1 MSLSDLSVLFSYSIH
16 FISLFLFLSVY
27 LHITSLNVTLSVST
41 PYFSLFQLPF
51 CFHLYFT
58 FYYHFF
64 FFLFVLP
71 FLKYFAIFSLLPKLL
86 FITHISHLNILPRS
100 CGWGEGSHTVS
111 THKRVGICST
121 FISMCLFF
129 YANCIYV

>member
-86 FITHISHLNILPRS
+86 FITHISHFTPLLPPYASPRPTSHVAPHTALLRS
-100 CGWGEGSHTVS
+100 RNS
-111 THKRVGICST
+111 
-121 FISMCLFF
+121 
-129 YANCIYV
+129 